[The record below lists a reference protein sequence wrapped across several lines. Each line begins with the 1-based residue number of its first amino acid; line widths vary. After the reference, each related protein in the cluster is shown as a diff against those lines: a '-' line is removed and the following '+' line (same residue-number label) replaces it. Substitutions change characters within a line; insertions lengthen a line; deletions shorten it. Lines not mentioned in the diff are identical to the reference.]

1 MTVRAYARGER
12 EPGQRGPRDD
22 QLRGRGA
29 LFISPQTVEANLA
42 RPYELGIK
50 SRPELGPRA
59 KEIGLTVSQ
68 T

>member
-1 MTVRAYARGER
+1 MA
-12 EPGQRGPRDD
+12 
-22 QLRGRGA
+22 A

-42 RPYELGIK
+42 RPYGELGIK